1 MKYYLQIRWRLENN
15 KLEYYGLRNKK
26 NLFKNSLKLTKNQVK
41 IIKELPK
48 ELSDQEIRKVR
59 RLINTQ
65 IVKKTALRTVPTSIQ
80 EARFCQ
86 GCVANDFIIPGIEF
100 DEKGFCPLCQTA
112 DLHDKLISVLPV
124 KNIISRAENSDF
136 DIGLFY
142 TGGKDS
148 TYLLY
153 YLSKVLKLRVIA
165 MTWEIPFMSKSAKSS
180 IENAKRKLDNVK
192 FVTKK
197 TSDEELRKIYKKL
210 YLLNENTC
218 ACPSLAYL
226 LFYPLLVKYK
236 VPYFVGGNEP
246 VQMLGLYYNGMA
258 PKIAYRFSNSK
269 LAHFLINVGRVITFR
284 RPYKS
289 GQLHTIM
296 TMKQLAYGDNWL
308 KRISSYKN
316 ELIENVVLAINEV
329 PELLIPFKKAIK
341 ESIKTGNIP
350 RFIHIDLAFIAGGK
364 YHWETIKDLIIEE
377 CGWVAPEK
385 INQGLHTSCTIES
398 CKEYSQF
405 QRFYYQRSK
414 MIPFSSLEIALAS
427 KTKSITKEEAIK
439 ELKEVLG
446 FSLTEIKECQIM
458 KDYLK
463 VSL

>member
-1 MKYYLQIRWRLENN
+1 MKYYLQTRWQLENN

-26 NLFKNSLKLTKNQVK
+26 NLFKNSLKLTENQVK
-41 IIKELPK
+41 IVKELPK
-48 ELSDQEIRKVR
+48 ELTNQEIRKVR

-65 IVKKTALRTVPTSIQ
+65 IVKKAALKTIPTSIE

-86 GCVANDFIIPGIEF
+86 MVNDFIIPGIEF

-226 LFYPLLVKYK
+226 LFYP
-236 VPYFVGGNEP
+236 
-246 VQMLGLYYNGMA
+246 
-258 PKIAYRFSNSK
+258 
-269 LAHFLINVGRVITFR
+269 
-284 RPYKS
+284 
-289 GQLHTIM
+289 
-296 TMKQLAYGDNWL
+296 
-308 KRISSYKN
+308 
-316 ELIENVVLAINEV
+316 
-329 PELLIPFKKAIK
+329 
-341 ESIKTGNIP
+341 
-350 RFIHIDLAFIAGGK
+350 
-364 YHWETIKDLIIEE
+364 
-377 CGWVAPEK
+377 
-385 INQGLHTSCTIES
+385 
-398 CKEYSQF
+398 
-405 QRFYYQRSK
+405 
-414 MIPFSSLEIALAS
+414 
-427 KTKSITKEEAIK
+427 
-439 ELKEVLG
+439 
-446 FSLTEIKECQIM
+446 
-458 KDYLK
+458 
-463 VSL
+463 